1 MSAQLRLCRN
11 NQVTRTFVWVV
22 SSRQPACNT
31 VSINE
36 SSWCNYE
43 ARRPDYHG
51 SFSILFR
58 QSLLLI
64 DFDFTSILMCLSIW
78 LTFNKLMDTNLHNR
92 LLPCSK
98 KNFENNKLQCDSY
111 IRSQPFCIR
120 TSNLIPYKA
129 LRTILSCHSPIPLFE
144 NLKTSKMD
152 TRNLS
157 SKAGKIS
164 IGEKQSWEMLVD
176 VRKLSPLERKIHERH
191 RNAVRVRH
199 MYVI

>member
-1 MSAQLRLCRN
+1 MSAQLRLFLCRN

-22 SSRQPACNT
+22 SSRQPPCNAF
-31 VSINE
+31 SFNE
-36 SSWCNYE
+36 SGWCNYE
-43 ARRPDYHG
+43 ARKPDYHG

-58 QSLLLI
+58 QSCLLI
-64 DFDFTSILMCLSIW
+64 KFDFTSILMCLSIW
-78 LTFNKLMDTNLHNR
+78 LTLMDTNLQNR

-98 KNFENNKLQCDSY
+98 ENFENDKFQCDSY

-120 TSNLIPYKA
+120 TSNSIQYKA

-176 VRKLSPLERKIHERH
+176 VQKLSPLERKIHERH
-191 RNAVRVRH
+191 RNAVRVR
-199 MYVI
+199 YI